1 MGRIGKYITALSLS
15 VGWLTLAAQGAF
27 PVKLME
33 GPTLALSVIV
43 DSGLAHSPTL
53 MAAAVEI
60 GRQGDLVAS
69 AVNLPN
75 PQVVLQNTT
84 GNFFTVGF
92 QQNLDF
98 PTVYATQKKLQME
111 NVILAEKSQ
120 GVEIQDQKYLLHLY
134 YAELQYRYILWNWYQ
149 SQDSLFSL
157 LADQAQRQFE
167 AGEVDFLQPAYAKAE
182 AGQRKAICNQAKG
195 EFSGMLHKLQTLT
208 GITSD
213 FVPTLPF
220 AQGDPIMS
228 APSSLSVGNNP
239 ILGHL
244 RQGVA
249 VSSQAWR
256 LEKQR
261 MLPQLSVGIINNG
274 ERSTTYPNRVY
285 AGVGL
290 PLWFWQYKGRIAAA
304 KKEVTASEYRVEAK
318 QLLLSADLE
327 QALAQNQAL
336 QEGLRSYESDVL
348 PKAEELSSAANRM
361 FLAGLR
367 TYSDYL
373 RTLNDVANIRLAYW
387 EAWRNY
393 QLNSI
398 YIQYL
403 CGLL

>member
-1 MGRIGKYITALSLS
+1 MKTVAGNLILSILSIWCSLLQAQHGVPVNIGQWRTIELPAIL
-15 VGWLTLAAQGAF
+15 
-27 PVKLME
+27 
-33 GPTLALSVIV
+33 
-43 DSGLAHSPTL
+43 DSGLHHSPAL
-53 MAAAVEI
+53 HASALEI
-60 GRQGDLVAS
+60 ERQGDLVAS

-98 PTVYATQKKLQME
+98 PTVYAAQKKLQVE

-120 GVEIQDQKYLLHLY
+120 GVEILDQKYLLHVY

-167 AGEVDFLQPAYAKAE
+167 AGEVDFMQPAFAKAE
-182 AGQRKAICNQAKG
+182 AGQRKAIGNQAKG
-195 EFSGMLHKLQTLT
+195 EFLGMLRKLQTLT
-208 GITSD
+208 GITWD
-213 FVPTLPF
+213 FVPTLPL
-220 AQGDPIMS
+220 AQGNPIML
-228 APSSLSVGNNP
+228 APSSLTVGNNP
-239 ILGHL
+239 TLGHL

-274 ERSTTYPNRVY
+274 ERSTTYPNRIY

-304 KKEVTASEYRVEAK
+304 KKDVKVNEYRLEAS
-318 QLLLSADLE
+318 QLQLNADLE
-327 QALAQNQAL
+327 QALAQHQAL
-336 QEGLRSYESDVL
+336 ADGLIAYETEVL

-367 TYSDYL
+367 TYAEYL

-387 EAWRNY
+387 EASKNH

>member
-1 MGRIGKYITALSLS
+1 MGRIGKYLTALSLS
-15 VGWLTLAAQGAF
+15 VGWLTLAAQGVL
-27 PVKLME
+27 PVKPMD
-33 GPTLALSVIV
+33 GPTLSLSAIV
-43 DSGLAHSPTL
+43 DSGLAHSPVR
-53 MAAAVEI
+53 MAAALEI
-60 GRQGDLVAS
+60 ERQRDLVAA

-98 PTVYATQKKLQME
+98 PTVYAAQKKLQVE
-111 NVILAEKSQ
+111 NVVLAEKSQ
-120 GVEIQDQKYLLHLY
+120 DVEIQDQKYLLHLY
-134 YAELQYRYILWNWYQ
+134 YAELQYRYVVWNWYR

-157 LADQAQRQFE
+157 LADQAQRQFQ
-167 AGEVDFLQPAYAKAE
+167 AGEVDYLQPAYAKAE

-195 EFSGMLHKLQTLT
+195 EFLGMLHKLQMLT
-208 GITSD
+208 GITED
-213 FVPTLPF
+213 FVPTLPGT
-220 AQGDPIMS
+220 QDDPILS
-228 APSSLSVGNNP
+228 APSGLSVGNNP
-239 ILGHL
+239 ALGHL

-249 VSSQAWR
+249 VSSQTWR
-256 LEKQR
+256 LEKQK

-274 ERSTTYPNRVY
+274 ERSTTFPNRIY

-304 KKEVTASEYRVEAK
+304 KKEVTVNAYRVEAK
-318 QLLLSADLE
+318 QLQLNADLE
-327 QALAQNQAL
+327 QALAENEAL
-336 QEGLRSYESDVL
+336 ADGLRGYETEVL
-348 PKAEELSSAANRM
+348 PGAEELRSAANRM
-361 FLAGLR
+361 FQAGLR
-367 TYSDYL
+367 TYAEYL

-387 EAWRNY
+387 EASKNY